1 MFQLYLYYQEAIQ
14 NLIQGQWVL
23 VQTIIFHQV
32 CLRAIHFITSSNEI
46 ENFTLYMQVVS
57 NTYVVLTSRIHSR
70 YQSVKNTIHL
80 IPRIVYCNTEG
91 RTSMILRTQTLTS
104 IGNGSKGVGIAECQ
118 NPAVVLEGSLLSF
131 LPFLVVLCF
140 SFLILF
146 SHQFHTHTHLPENS
160 YIFFQRG

>member
-1 MFQLYLYYQEAIQ
+1 
-14 NLIQGQWVL
+14 
-23 VQTIIFHQV
+23 
-32 CLRAIHFITSSNEI
+32 
-46 ENFTLYMQVVS
+46 
-57 NTYVVLTSRIHSR
+57 
-70 YQSVKNTIHL
+70 
-80 IPRIVYCNTEG
+80 
-91 RTSMILRTQTLTS
+91 MILRTQTLTS

-160 YIFFQRG
+160 YIYFSKEDDLLGIFLIKNAKNIPPTNETEHILNAEQKL